1 MTGGIGLVVTSHLRV
16 VIVESTAGIQ
26 TLRLAVMTSTGLFTV
41 QSQDIAIMPLD
52 GEMKKTSR
60 RTKTMME

>member
-1 MTGGIGLVVTSHLRV
+1 MTGGIGLLVTSHLRV
-16 VIVESTAGIQ
+16 VILKSTAGIRI
-26 TLRLAVMTSTGLFTV
+26 LRLAVIMSTGLMTV

-52 GEMKKTSR
+52 GDMKKTSR